1 MPGIGKYTTDTT
13 ANTVVIDIETG
24 TVLGAN
30 LLRVA
35 TVSDERLEE
44 LMSSDS
50 EAREYAKK
58 YGRPVVIN

>member
-1 MPGIGKYTTDTT
+1 MPGIGRYTTDTT
-13 ANTVVIDIETG
+13 TNTVVIDIETG
-24 TVLGAN
+24 TVLGTN
-30 LLRVA
+30 LRVA